1 MNVFIACQNS
11 RLSMCSTK
19 SNDLIGLFSNSTV
32 AFKTNYL
39 MLNNLLALTF
49 DPDSP
54 LVVNQRSWSGFMHK
68 RKSLAFDHNLLNPN
82 PNGRSQTTA
91 YERMI
96 RQWYKKE
103 LTLIA
108 KSPWKLEADMVFF
121 TNPGKTYAMVEQI
134 RRLGIPTSGLVDGS
148 QITQRSKSPYGLSA
162 PNHCVDYAIIG
173 MQIVTTFTICVSKMS
188 CIS

>member
-1 MNVFIACQNS
+1 LGPGKAKQNECFLACQNS

-54 LVVNQRSWSGFMHK
+54 LVVNQVMVWFMHK

-82 PNGRSQTTA
+82 PNGISNNS
-91 YERMI
+91 I
-96 RQWYKKE
+96 
-103 LTLIA
+103 
-108 KSPWKLEADMVFF
+108 
-121 TNPGKTYAMVEQI
+121 
-134 RRLGIPTSGLVDGS
+134 
-148 QITQRSKSPYGLSA
+148 QRE
-162 PNHCVDYAIIG
+162 
-173 MQIVTTFTICVSKMS
+173 
-188 CIS
+188 

>member
-1 MNVFIACQNS
+1 
-11 RLSMCSTK
+11 MCSTK

-82 PNGRSQTTA
+82 GDLKQ
-91 YERMI
+91 
-96 RQWYKKE
+96 QH
-103 LTLIA
+103 LT
-108 KSPWKLEADMVFF
+108 E
-121 TNPGKTYAMVEQI
+121 
-134 RRLGIPTSGLVDGS
+134 
-148 QITQRSKSPYGLSA
+148 
-162 PNHCVDYAIIG
+162 
-173 MQIVTTFTICVSKMS
+173 
-188 CIS
+188 